1 MDKANR
7 KERICSY
14 CDGTGKYKK
23 PNDEEQYERKFDHFA
38 DKAYFIS
45 MGEAREKAL
54 ADVGYTLIDCPVCG
68 GRGTRDTAQEA

>member
-1 MDKANR
+1 MDKATQ

-23 PNDEEQYERKFDHFA
+23 PNDEEQYERRFDHYA

-45 MGEAREKAL
+45 LGEAREKAL
-54 ADVGYTLIDCPVCG
+54 DDVDYTLIVCPVCG
-68 GRGTRDTAQEA
+68 GRGIRDTAQEA